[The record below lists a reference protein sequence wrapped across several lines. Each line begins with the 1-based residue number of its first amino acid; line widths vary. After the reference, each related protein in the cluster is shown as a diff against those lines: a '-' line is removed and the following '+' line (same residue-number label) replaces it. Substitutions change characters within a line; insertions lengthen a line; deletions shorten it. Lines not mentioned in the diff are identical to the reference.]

1 MALKKM
7 DSQNVKIIRS
17 DRKTISIQITPELLV
32 IMRIPRYVTDKE
44 AADFLEKKKSWIDK
58 KRKEL
63 REISEKRK
71 KDPPL
76 TEVQIRNLAERALE
90 VIPLKVEK
98 YARIL
103 QVTYGR
109 ITIRNQKT
117 RWGSCSA
124 KGNLNFNCLLM
135 LAPDDVVDY
144 VVVHEL
150 CHRLEMNHSLK
161 FWKQVERILPGYRE
175 QKEWLNINGAEL
187 MGRML

>member
-150 CHRLEMNHSLK
+150 CHRLEMNHSFK

>member
-1 MALKKM
+1 MVLKKM

-150 CHRLEMNHSLK
+150 CHRLEMNHSFK

>member
-1 MALKKM
+1 MVLNKM